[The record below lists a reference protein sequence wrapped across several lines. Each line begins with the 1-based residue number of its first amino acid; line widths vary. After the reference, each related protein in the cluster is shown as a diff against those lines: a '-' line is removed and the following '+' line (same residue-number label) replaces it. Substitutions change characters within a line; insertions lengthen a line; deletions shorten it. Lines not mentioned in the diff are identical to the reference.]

1 MAIIYSYP
9 VVDPTLNDLVL
20 GTDVDAQGKP
30 TKNFTIQSIVSLIQG
45 SATGLE
51 AVLAD
56 SPDGGG
62 LNILNIGNIT
72 GSGVSTSVSFTDS
85 TMTISNGTG
94 TGFVSISSTDFV
106 GDLTGVVKAG
116 SSIQGT
122 VTGVTQALGT
132 NNTTLATTAFVQA
145 KVDPSVLQY
154 RGDATGPFD
163 LNLVNDDFKITGT
176 ANQIQTTAT
185 AVAGNIGTI
194 NLKFPTAG
202 VTLPDGST
210 ATTQAAADNS
220 TDVATTAFV
229 QQENSAQDLDFIG
242 DTGTSSVLLNSQTLN
257 FEGTTNE
264 ITTAVT
270 AQKVK
275 FSLPTD
281 VTIGGIFTGTT
292 FSGDLNGTVN
302 TATTGT
308 TQSAGDD
315 STKIATT
322 AYVDAAAGAKIL
334 QYQGDTGGPFD
345 LNLKDDDLDI
355 AGGSNISTTA
365 ATVAA
370 NLGVITIDLNDSVT
384 ISGTSKADTF
394 TTTLGVAT
402 WVTTVLDGF
411 TAITSDL
418 FTGDLTGNASS
429 ATALASGGALS
440 FGGEVT
446 LSSSTPSPATYTS
459 GGNISLN
466 LGLNNDAVTAKV
478 LNGLVIPATG
488 SSVVPSDSI
497 LSGIGKLQAQVN
509 TGATG
514 LRFMGSWNASMDT
527 GGTDNTPDGTPAL
540 TSGGGLAT
548 SGTNSS
554 VTAGKLIDSSA
565 TFSSTVTANDR
576 VYNEAGAFTTITS
589 IDSDT
594 QLTLVDDIFLTTGQT
609 YTIDNDPALSQ
620 GEYYV
625 VSAIG
630 SSTSRNATLN
640 GTQDWAVGDWVIAGA
655 GNTWEKLD
663 QTGVDGTGSA
673 SRLAKF
679 SSTSVIA
686 DSIILEETG
695 GIKLDSGK
703 TITTQGSS
711 GNLIIA
717 GASSVSGLT
726 TAGAALSLTG
736 GVNLPTGAY
745 GSANQV
751 LGNANAAGAAGNDLV
766 WITPTTGT
774 VESVTAGDGIV
785 LTGDAVDPVV
795 NVDYAGTDNI
805 VLSAGAAVTP
815 VGADTIIINDATTGN
830 VVQALVSN
838 LPFDAYNKW
847 VLTGDTGTQDVE
859 SGNTVD
865 IAGGTYI
872 TTVAAATDTLTID
885 HDATSRT
892 DTAST
897 DAPSFGGTFDAVT
910 SVTSNTTGHVTA
922 IDVSTVTI
930 PSNPVFVGPSGSGSA
945 QGGTAGIVPAPS
957 HTTYNGGY
965 FLRQDATWAI
975 PPNDQGIQTV
985 NTTSPIGGGGSSAT
999 VTITHDNSGVTAGT
1013 YDSVTVDAKGHVTA
1027 GSNPGGDGGGIFS
1040 GDQAITTAGG
1050 ATLAFTLTRAT
1061 TGTMVF
1067 DVWLTSETSTGSSV
1081 AKKYTVAHS
1090 YNTTPVYNKIIDTGP
1105 RGSADFTVQFI
1116 DSAVGATGTSVKC
1129 ILTAVSDNQN
1139 IGYTVQVGHDS
1150 TNALTFTAAS

>member
-106 GDLTGVVKAG
+106 GDLTGVVKNS
-116 SSIQGT
+116 SSIQGD
-122 VTGVTQALGT
+122 VTGVTQPVGT
-132 NNTTLATTAFVQA
+132 SNTKLATTAFVMN

-154 RGDATGPFD
+154 LGDATGPFD
-163 LNLVNDDFKITGT
+163 LNLVDDDFKISGT
-176 ANQIQTTAT
+176 ANQIETTAT
-185 AVAGNIGTI
+185 TVGGNVGTI
-194 NLKFPTAG
+194 NLKFPTTG

-210 ATTQAAADNS
+210 ATTQAAADN
-220 TDVATTAFV
+220 TTKVATDAFV

-242 DTGTSSVLLNSQTLN
+242 DTGTSSVLLNSQTLD

-275 FSLPTD
+275 FSLPND

-418 FTGDLTGNASS
+418 FTGDLTGLASS

-594 QLTLVDDIFLTTGQT
+594 QLTLVDDIFLTTGQA

-774 VESVTAGDGIV
+774 VESVGAGDGIV

-805 VLSAGAAVTP
+805 VLSAGTAVTP

>member
-85 TMTISNGTG
+85 TMTISNGVG
-94 TGFVSISSTDFV
+94 TGFTSIASTDFA
-106 GDLTGVVKAG
+106 GNLTGIIKAG
-116 SSIQGT
+116 SSIEGT

-229 QQENSAQDLDFIG
+229 QQENNAQDLDFIG

-275 FSLPTD
+275 FSLPND

-365 ATVAA
+365 ATVTG

-418 FTGDLTGNASS
+418 FTGDLTGLASS

-594 QLTLVDDIFLTTGQT
+594 QLTLVDDIFLTTGQA

-774 VESVTAGDGIV
+774 VESVGAGDGIV

-805 VLSAGAAVTP
+805 VLSAGTAVTP